1 MAKAFG
7 LSRSTLLYYD
17 RIGLLSASRRAASGY
32 RCYTEQDFEK
42 LERICI
48 FRGAGLPLAE
58 VKTMFS
64 GDSNPSLPI
73 LEKRLRELDKEILE
87 LRTQQHLITSILK
100 NMTSKD
106 FTPAID
112 KKAWVEMME
121 SAGMNEEGMR
131 AWHSEFE
138 KRSSDAHFDFLRS
151 LGIHE
156 REAKNIQ
163 EWSKGS
169 N

>member
-1 MAKAFG
+1 
-7 LSRSTLLYYD
+7 
-17 RIGLLSASRRAASGY
+17 
-32 RCYTEQDFEK
+32 
-42 LERICI
+42 
-48 FRGAGLPLAE
+48 
-58 VKTMFS
+58 
-64 GDSNPSLPI
+64 